1 MQRFFFYCLLLAALS
16 GCTASQQDALLDK
29 VVDYSRSQAD
39 LERKTLRLADS
50 EIVYLERQGDGPTVV
65 LIHGFSANKD
75 TWLKLVPEL
84 PQNWR
89 IIIPDLLGHGETQVL
104 PQLDFLLTTQA
115 EHLQQLLHKLELNQV
130 HLVGNSMGGAV
141 AMIYAAFYP
150 QDTLSFVLMDAAGAE
165 APQAS
170 EYMQALARGENPLIA
185 TDAESFD
192 YRWNFVMSQPPALF
206 WPLKPAMV
214 RATLARV
221 ELNQRIFADMLA
233 TQKLFDEEFEA
244 RLRQISM
251 PVLIL
256 WGEEDRVLD
265 KSAIGAFEQ
274 YFPQAQAIIYPEI
287 GHLPMVEAPK
297 QTAKDL
303 ASFIR

>member
-150 QDTLSFVLMDAAGAE
+150 QDTLSLVLMDAAGAE

-192 YRWNFVMSQPPALF
+192 YRWSFVMSQPPALF